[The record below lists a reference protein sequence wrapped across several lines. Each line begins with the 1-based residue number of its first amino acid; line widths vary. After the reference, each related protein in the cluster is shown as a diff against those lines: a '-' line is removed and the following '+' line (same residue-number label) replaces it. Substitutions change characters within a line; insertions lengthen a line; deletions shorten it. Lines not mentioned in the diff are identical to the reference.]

1 MPLFR
6 RRRQESVDPDDRSPQ
21 TGLKYKDLMVMA
33 QLIEAGADMTQP
45 RHALYFS
52 YFPDQ
57 TTAETAGAATEA
69 LGFQWSVRK
78 PIPEYPDQW
87 PLVCELH
94 DVVLDIDRVRDNTD
108 YFEAL
113 AVEHSGNF
121 DGWEAS
127 V

>member
-1 MPLFR
+1 
-6 RRRQESVDPDDRSPQ
+6 
-21 TGLKYKDLMVMA
+21 MA

-45 RHALYFS
+45 RHVLYFS

-57 TTAETAGAATEA
+57 ATAERAGAATEA
-69 LGFQWSVRK
+69 RGFQWSERE
-78 PIPEYPDQW
+78 PTPEYADQW

-113 AVEHSGNF
+113 AAEHGGDF